1 MTGNTGGC
9 QPGGG
14 HHPGGC
20 PAIACNKVARTKSL
34 HIAASWEDWEH
45 GLLATVNSG
54 LEKKMRPVDDCNC
67 HAPLK
72 ENCAHVFLCRTNQKI
87 IDECEVCSSL
97 KREIL
102 QSSAQMSQ
110 MGCMLMRMSEY
121 SPPLKEEEPCYV
133 CMRLREYV

>member
-1 MTGNTGGC
+1 MAGNKGGC
-9 QPGGG
+9 HPGGG
-14 HHPGGC
+14 NHPAEVAGNR
-20 PAIACNKVARTKSL
+20 IARTKSL

-110 MGCMLMRMSEY
+110 ITHMSVFAEF
-121 SPPLKEEEPCYV
+121 V
-133 CMRLREYV
+133 G